1 MGQAQAWKT
10 LQVVCTPQ
18 HHMQLLKQTMKL
30 SLHAVVDQC
39 GLSAAC
45 ISSISKFMNN
55 GSEISDPKISVVN
68 TVTAHATNS

>member
-1 MGQAQAWKT
+1 
-10 LQVVCTPQ
+10 
-18 HHMQLLKQTMKL
+18 MKL
-30 SLHAVVDQC
+30 SLQAVVDQC
-39 GLSAAC
+39 DLSVAC

>member
-1 MGQAQAWKT
+1 MGQSQAWKT
-10 LQVVCTPQ
+10 LQVVCTP
-18 HHMQLLKQTMKL
+18 HHIQLLKQTMKL
-30 SLHAVVDQC
+30 SLQAVVDQC
-39 GLSAAC
+39 DLSVAC